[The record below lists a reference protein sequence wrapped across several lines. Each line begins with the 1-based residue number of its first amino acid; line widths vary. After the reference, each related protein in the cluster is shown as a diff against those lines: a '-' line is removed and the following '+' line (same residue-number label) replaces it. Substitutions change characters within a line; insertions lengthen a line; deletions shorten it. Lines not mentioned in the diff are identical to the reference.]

1 MTKLYSVHEF
11 TFVVNSCTWAI
22 TAFWTTFYSIA
33 AGTLLTLEFCM
44 QFGLI
49 FCISSVFFLDFV
61 LKLFALVHINIM
73 LFIPAVEAYNRT
85 VVLCSWRS
93 QWTSCD
99 LLSYHTMLFHCFFI
113 AVY

>member
-1 MTKLYSVHEF
+1 
-11 TFVVNSCTWAI
+11 
-22 TAFWTTFYSIA
+22 
-33 AGTLLTLEFCM
+33 M

-85 VVLCSWRS
+85 VVLCS
-93 QWTSCD
+93 
-99 LLSYHTMLFHCFFI
+99 
-113 AVY
+113 